1 MEDSTLNRIAE
12 ALERIATSMENT
24 ERRGINISRKARI
37 EESKKAK
44 AVMMSE
50 AKKHIR
56 AKITEAKGSKK
67 NK

>member
-1 MEDSTLNRIAE
+1 MEDSTLNRIAD

-24 ERRGINISRKARI
+24 ERRDININRKARI

-56 AKITEAKGSKK
+56 AKIATSKK
-67 NK
+67 DK